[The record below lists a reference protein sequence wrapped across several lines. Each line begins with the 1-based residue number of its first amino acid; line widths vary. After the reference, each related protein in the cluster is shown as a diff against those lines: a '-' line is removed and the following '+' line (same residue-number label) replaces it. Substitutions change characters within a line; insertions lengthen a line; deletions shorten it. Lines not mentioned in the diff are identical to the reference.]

1 MRGESPGSTIR
12 DMSTWLLSTREWKSQ
27 EEEEDGQKKIEIK
40 IKTATQNELL
50 VDRCRRFRDKRGR

>member
-27 EEEEDGQKKIEIK
+27 EEEEVEDGQKKYRNK
-40 IKTATQNELL
+40 NKNSNP
-50 VDRCRRFRDKRGR
+50 KRIAGRPM